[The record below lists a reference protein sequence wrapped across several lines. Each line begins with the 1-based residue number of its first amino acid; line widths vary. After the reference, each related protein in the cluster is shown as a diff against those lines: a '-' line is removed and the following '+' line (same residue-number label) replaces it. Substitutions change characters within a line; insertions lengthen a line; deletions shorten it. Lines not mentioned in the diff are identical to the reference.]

1 MVNQERAHD
10 RPENTRRQTRWR
22 KPMMVWT
29 LVAVVVLGGAWTI
42 CHWFGVDSLLRR
54 QKGARVG
61 NAVWEDKGPT
71 PLGEK
76 GYTPQGITWVRGKL
90 IFANTWKNTKSRVYE
105 IEPGSM
111 RIERTFDMPPGAVHT
126 SGLAWDGAHLWAV
139 DYKSNRAYCIDLE
152 GSLAAGEVRVLG
164 EFDTTL
170 QGTSAC
176 CIIPWKG
183 RDCLAISDF
192 MRTRR
197 TLFVNKEEA
206 VKTGTARDNIEFDYR
221 NEGFSQGLEYVDGYL
236 YESENKWG
244 INAINKMS
252 LEKLQQTRDAWKAT
266 VTQYA
271 APSKGVE
278 DLAWDGEAFWTSDE
292 SVFRFFRGKLE
303 RQEGGEVP
311 HE

>member
-1 MVNQERAHD
+1 
-10 RPENTRRQTRWR
+10 
-22 KPMMVWT
+22 MVWM
-29 LVAVVVLGGAWTI
+29 LLAVFVIGGAWTT
-42 CHWFGVDSLLRR
+42 CSWFGVDCLLRR
-54 QKGARVG
+54 QKGACLG

-105 IEPGSM
+105 IEPKGM
-111 RIERTFDMPPGAVHT
+111 KIERTFDMPAGAVHT
-126 SGLAWDGAHLWAV
+126 SGLAWDGEHLWAV

-152 GSLAAGEVRVLG
+152 GSLASGEVHVLG

-170 QGTSAC
+170 RGTSAC
-176 CIIPWKG
+176 CIVPWNG

-197 TLFVNKEEA
+197 TIFVRKEEA
-206 VKTGTARDNIEFDYR
+206 IKAGTAQDNIEFEYR

-244 INAINKMS
+244 TDIINKMS
-252 LEKLQQTRDAWKAT
+252 LEELRRTPNARQAT
-266 VTQYA
+266 VAQYA

-278 DLAWDGEAFWTSDE
+278 DLAWDGQAFWTSDE
-292 SVFRFFRGKLE
+292 TVFRFFRGRLE
-303 RQEGGEVP
+303 SGADGGNSGR
-311 HE
+311 